1 MRTVSASEL
10 RTGGCRVPDR
20 IATNRAAD
28 ASGLPDHISV
38 LDNIVADVQPGA
50 RARTHPVNIPF

>member
-1 MRTVSASEL
+1 MRIVSASEL

-28 ASGLPDHISV
+28 ASGLLDHISV
-38 LDNIVADVQPGA
+38 LDDIVADVQPGA